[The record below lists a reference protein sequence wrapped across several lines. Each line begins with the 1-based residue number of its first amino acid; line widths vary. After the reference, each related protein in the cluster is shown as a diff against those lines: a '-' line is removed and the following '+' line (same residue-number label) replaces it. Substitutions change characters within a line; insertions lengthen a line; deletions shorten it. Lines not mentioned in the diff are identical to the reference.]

1 MFRNPLCD
9 NSLNRYIT
17 LTIRKSLV
25 YSYLDRYASLILSI
39 VASMIIARLLTPADI
54 GVFSVTMVLLGFVT
68 AVRDM
73 GAGGYLVQEKEL
85 TPDRVR
91 AVWAV
96 QLGLGI
102 VLALLVLIASVP
114 VASFYNEPRIRN
126 IMLVVALT
134 YAINPF
140 GSLTYAWQIRE
151 MRFDTLA
158 LVRFSAS
165 LAGAAVSV
173 SLAWRDFGPISLA
186 FGALGS
192 TLVNAAMAI
201 YFRPKWFPW
210 LPGIKEIRR
219 VLAFGTQSTGA
230 TILQTLAGS
239 APELLLGKLQGMTAT
254 GLYSR
259 AAGLVAM
266 FDRLVLAGI
275 SSVAI
280 SWFANQSRDHGSI
293 SQPFL
298 KATSYVTAVGWAFAL
313 GVIFLAHPAIR
324 ILYGNQWDGAVNLT
338 RLIAGALAFSMPAA
352 LCYVALMALGAVT
365 QTLRTTAITTLVTL
379 ILMAIGASFGLLALG
394 VSQVIAALISTC
406 FWLRTT
412 QAHVQ
417 FKWSELRLRL
427 LESAAVGLA
436 AGIAP
441 ALAFVFY
448 GPNPEN
454 IWLPLAI
461 GVPGATAGFLAAI
474 VLFKHPL
481 LEELQPII
489 RRLSS

>member
-1 MFRNPLCD
+1 
-9 NSLNRYIT
+9 
-17 LTIRKSLV
+17 
-25 YSYLDRYASLILSI
+25 
-39 VASMIIARLLTPADI
+39 MIIARLLTPADI
-54 GVFSVTMVLLGFVT
+54 GVFSVTMVLLGFVAT
-68 AVRDM
+68 VRDM
-73 GAGGYLVQEKEL
+73 GAGGYLVQEREL

-96 QLGLGI
+96 QLGLG
-102 VLALLVLIASVP
+102 VLLSLLVLIASTP
-114 VASFYNEPRIRN
+114 AASFYNEPRMRD
-126 IMLVVALT
+126 IMLVVALN

-151 MRFDTLA
+151 MRFDALA
-158 LVRFSAS
+158 LVRFSSS
-165 LAGAAVSV
+165 LAGAVVSV
-173 SLAWRDFGPISLA
+173 YLAWRGMGPISLA
-186 FGALGS
+186 VGTLAS

-210 LPGIKEIRR
+210 LPGLKEIRR
-219 VLAFGTQSTGA
+219 VLAFGSQTTGA
-230 TILQTLAGS
+230 AIIQTLAGS

-254 GLYSR
+254 GLFSR
-259 AAGLVAM
+259 ATGLVAM

-280 SWFANQSRDHGSI
+280 SWFGKQSRDYGSI

-313 GVIFLAHPAIR
+313 GIIFLAHPAIR
-324 ILYGNQWDGAVNLT
+324 ILYGNQWDGAVDLT
-338 RLIAGALAFSMPAA
+338 RLIAGALAFSMPAV
-352 LCYVALMALGAVT
+352 LCYSALMALGAVT
-365 QTLRTTAITTLVTL
+365 QALRATAITTLFTV
-379 ILMAIGASFGLLALG
+379 ILMAIGASAGLLSLG
-394 VSQVIAALISTC
+394 VSQVISAVISTC

-412 QAHVQ
+412 QAQVQ
-417 FKWSELRLRL
+417 FKWSELMLRLR
-427 LESAAVGLA
+427 ESAAVGLA

-441 ALAFVFY
+441 AIVFISY

-461 GVPGATAGFLAAI
+461 GVPGATTGFLAAI
-474 VLFKHPL
+474 ILFKHPL